1 MTQLFFLHC
10 NWLTFFHS
18 SSSSFLC
25 SGDDK
30 FMCRSSWTKEQIQA
44 SVYASVP
51 PPPVVDV
58 NAYVAPSGGG
68 K

>member
-1 MTQLFFLHC
+1 MFSHC

-18 SSSSFLC
+18 SFLSS

-30 FMCRSSWTKEQIQA
+30 FMRRSSWTKEQIQA

-51 PPPVVDV
+51 APPVVDV

>member
-1 MTQLFFLHC
+1 MR
-10 NWLTFFHS
+10 
-18 SSSSFLC
+18 
-25 SGDDK
+25 
-30 FMCRSSWTKEQIQA
+30 RSSWTKEQIQA

-51 PPPVVDV
+51 APPVVDV